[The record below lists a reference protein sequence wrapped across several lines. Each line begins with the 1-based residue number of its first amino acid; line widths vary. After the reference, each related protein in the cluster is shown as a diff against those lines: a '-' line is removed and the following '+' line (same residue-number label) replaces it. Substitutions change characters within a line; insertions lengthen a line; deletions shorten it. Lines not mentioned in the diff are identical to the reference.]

1 MYRLT
6 QSYILL
12 TSLYC
17 CDVVVWRYGGPFAGL
32 LSGNETE
39 TPSSPYPHV
48 ATCVKLAPRLI
59 QNIKMTLLFV
69 CARFV
74 LVCAVKIIVCA
85 GKDFE

>member
-1 MYRLT
+1 MD
-6 QSYILL
+6 IL
-12 TSLYC
+12 
-17 CDVVVWRYGGPFAGL
+17 RI
-32 LSGNETE
+32 LSGVGPVSDPRTR
-39 TPSSPYPHV
+39 TRQHV
-48 ATCVKLAPRLI
+48 ESTCVKLAPRLI